1 MGPGFLV
8 NIPLCGA
15 GRDFRGS
22 SHLLSAVQGPDGEAG
37 PEHMVKYL
45 NPTALLLQLLKL
57 GLCLGNLLLGNQ
69 YPRSQLVLWHPSRG
83 QATKDD

>member
-1 MGPGFLV
+1 
-8 NIPLCGA
+8 
-15 GRDFRGS
+15 
-22 SHLLSAVQGPDGEAG
+22 
-37 PEHMVKYL
+37 MVKYL